1 MCYVK
6 EVTLTH
12 RSGPASKKDEVI
24 LCANSINGQTCE
36 NTHYGTETRRASPSD
51 DSQLAAF
58 PSSSGN
64 GALVIHQEIMP
75 IREKPRKE
83 RRYSSDIGIRFRG
96 LFKSPEYYIKRLD
109 GGSSRPR
116 RDDYDPRRPGEMMP
130 EAAMPPPAISYRPS
144 SNRRSPPPSILPM
157 HGGGPNRPTPPP
169 STLPALV
176 GPSRLTP
183 PQGPGAAAAFTTR
196 EIAPSSSRTPSR
208 TSSSRSRDVNRA
220 VQGLPHLTVP
230 VTSSPALSH
239 TSRRATP
246 GLSRIS
252 FAPNTRFRDSAYG
265 SSNISP
271 IDVPKAESVSSETHS
286 TTTSG
291 HSAND
296 RYNYTNNHVAV
307 RRGKEVYRDEDEVS
321 NSSEGPSMEKDR

>member
-6 EVTLTH
+6 EVTITH
-12 RSGPASKKDEVI
+12 RSGPASKEYEVVS
-24 LCANSINGQTCE
+24 LCANSVNGQTCE
-36 NTHYGTETRRASPSD
+36 NIQYGTETGRASSSG
-51 DSQLAAF
+51 SQLAAL
-58 PSSSGN
+58 SSSSRN

-83 RRYSSDIGIRFRG
+83 RRYSGDIGIRFRG

-116 RDDYDPRRPGEMMP
+116 RDDYDSRRPGEMMP

-169 STLPALV
+169 STLPVLV
-176 GPSRLTP
+176 GPSRPTP

-196 EIAPSSSRTPSR
+196 ETAPSSSRTPSR
-208 TSSSRSRDVNRA
+208 TSSSRSRDFNRA

-230 VTSSPALSH
+230 VTSSPAPSH
-239 TSRRATP
+239 TSRRTTP

-286 TTTSG
+286 TITSG
-291 HSAND
+291 NSAND

-321 NSSEGPSMEKDR
+321 NSSEGQ

>member
-1 MCYVK
+1 
-6 EVTLTH
+6 
-12 RSGPASKKDEVI
+12 
-24 LCANSINGQTCE
+24 
-36 NTHYGTETRRASPSD
+36 
-51 DSQLAAF
+51 
-58 PSSSGN
+58 
-64 GALVIHQEIMP
+64 
-75 IREKPRKE
+75 
-83 RRYSSDIGIRFRG
+83 
-96 LFKSPEYYIKRLD
+96 
-109 GGSSRPR
+109 
-116 RDDYDPRRPGEMMP
+116 MP

-169 STLPALV
+169 STLPVLV
-176 GPSRLTP
+176 GPSRPTP

-196 EIAPSSSRTPSR
+196 ETAPSSSRTPSR

-230 VTSSPALSH
+230 VTSSPAPSH
-239 TSRRATP
+239 TSRRTTP

-321 NSSEGPSMEKDR
+321 NSSEGRKNYRIVRRVPGEQNDEENDRRIQEDMRAAIEYQSQTSEHGEGSVRSGSGSGRRHRHHRHHRRHGSDE